1 MKTFPGFPAGKVSH
15 TPLPNLFFTDLL
27 PLIDDLA
34 ELKVTLHV
42 FWRLYHMKDYPRCV
56 SHAQLAG
63 DTTLLRSLNEL
74 GRPVPDMLNDG
85 LELAVARGT
94 LIKLVA
100 KTSQGSAEPG
110 TEAGQSHPATQRRP
124 EPVEGP
130 SSHPATQPPSAVLSL
145 SKGHP
150 AIFYFA
156 NTAQGRRAVERIQAG
171 KLALPEAGLQ
181 PAEVPVDLERP
192 NIFVLY
198 ERNIGVMTPFIAE
211 QLRDAEQTYPAEWIE
226 DAFHRAAEQN
236 VRKWVYVRG
245 ILKRWA
251 TEGRDDG
258 TDRQVSKKDPDRY
271 ISGQYADYVEH

>member
-1 MKTFPGFPAGKVSH
+1 MKTFPGFPAGKVAH

-56 SHAQLAG
+56 SHEQLAG

-74 GRPVPDMLNDG
+74 GRPVHDALNDG
-85 LELAVARGT
+85 LEQAVARDT

-100 KTSQGSAEPG
+100 RESKGAVQ
-110 TEAGQSHPATQRRP
+110 
-124 EPVEGP
+124 P
-130 SSHPATQPPSAVLSL
+130 SSHPATQPSSAVLSL

-156 NTAQGRRAVERIQAG
+156 NTAQGRRAVERIRAG
-171 KLALPEAGLQ
+171 KLALPKAGLR
-181 PAEVPVDLERP
+181 PAEVPVELERP

-211 QLRDAEQTYPAEWIE
+211 QLRDAEQTYPAGWIE
-226 DAFHRAAEQN
+226 DAFQRAAEQN
-236 VRKWVYVRG
+236 VRKWAYVRG

-251 TEGRDDG
+251 SEGRDDG
-258 TDRQVSKKDPDRY
+258 TDRQVSQKDPDRY

>member
-1 MKTFPGFPAGKVSH
+1 MGSVENQMKTFPGFPAGKVAH

-34 ELKVTLHV
+34 EIKVTLHV
-42 FWRLYHMKDYPRCV
+42 FWRLYHMKSYPRCV
-56 SHAQLAG
+56 SHKQLAG

-74 GRPVPDMLNDG
+74 GRPVHDALNDG
-85 LELAVARGT
+85 LEQAVARGT

-100 KTSQGSAEPG
+100 KASQGA
-110 TEAGQSHPATQRRP
+110 AQ
-124 EPVEGP
+124 P
-130 SSHPATQPPSAVLSL
+130 SSPPTTQPST
-145 SKGHP
+145 HP

-156 NTAQGRRAVERIQAG
+156 NTAQGRRAVERIRAG

-181 PAEVPVDLERP
+181 PAEVPVELERP

-198 ERNIGVMTPFIAE
+198 ERNIGVMTPFIAD

-258 TDRQVSKKDPDRY
+258 TDRQVSQEDPDRY

>member
-1 MKTFPGFPAGKVSH
+1 MKTFPGFPAGKVAH
-15 TPLPNLFFTDLL
+15 TPLPNLFFTELL

-34 ELKVTLHV
+34 ELKVTLHI
-42 FWRLYHMKDYPRCV
+42 FWRLYHLKDYPRCV
-56 SHAQLAG
+56 SHEQLAG

-74 GRPVPDMLNDG
+74 GRPVLDTLNDG
-85 LELAVARGT
+85 LEQAVARGT
-94 LIKLVA
+94 LIKLVTTERKA
-100 KTSQGSAEPG
+100 ARKQGNQA
-110 TEAGQSHPATQRRP
+110 AQNDNPATQS
-124 EPVEGP
+124 
-130 SSHPATQPPSAVLSL
+130 SSHPATQPSSHPAIQPSS
-145 SKGHP
+145 P

-156 NTAQGRRAVERIQAG
+156 NTAQGRRAVDRIRAG

-181 PAEVPVDLERP
+181 PAEVPVELERP

-198 ERNIGVMTPFIAE
+198 ERNIGVMTPFIAD

-258 TDRQVSKKDPDRY
+258 TDRQVSQEDPERY